1 MKLLSDD
8 DAMNPI
14 TSVVNLVDL
23 FLVVIAALMISIA
36 LNPLNPFSSNN
47 VTVVKN
53 PGEKNMEIIT
63 KKGKELKTYKS
74 NGSIGEGDGVK
85 AGITYKLKDGSMV
98 YVPE

>member
-8 DAMNPI
+8 DSMNPI

-36 LNPLNPFSSNN
+36 LNPLNPFSADD

-53 PGEKNMEIIT
+53 PGKQNMEIIT
-63 KKGKELKTYKS
+63 KKNKELKTYKS

>member
-1 MKLLSDD
+1 
-8 DAMNPI
+8 MNPI

>member
-8 DAMNPI
+8 DSMNPI

>member
-1 MKLLSDD
+1 MKLLLDD
-8 DAMNPI
+8 DSMNPI